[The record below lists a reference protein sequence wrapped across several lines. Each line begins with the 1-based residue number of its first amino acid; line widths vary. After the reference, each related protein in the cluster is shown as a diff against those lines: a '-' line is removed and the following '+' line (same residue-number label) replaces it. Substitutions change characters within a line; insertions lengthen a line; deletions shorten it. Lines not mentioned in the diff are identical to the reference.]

1 MSTEL
6 QKFKLYLNKQGYSD
20 STIENY
26 GKAVDIYFQ
35 WTKENNINRY
45 KATYNDL
52 LAYTEHLSQGKLKKV
67 TVNRVM
73 QLIKKYYDYLISK
86 NKRTDNP
93 AAEIRIK
100 NVMRTLPQNL
110 LDKQQL
116 EKMYYEYN
124 PVGMIGKRNKCMLG
138 LMIWQGITSGESM
151 KMIVKDID
159 LEKATVYVPSSNRSA
174 SRKLKLQ
181 PEQIFLLQ
189 EYIQYIRPIMLKTNK
204 RKTDYLFITNGTS
217 LNMHNSLFRLYTEL
231 RKQFSFFKDADQIH
245 ASVLVLWNKSYNVR
259 QVQYMAGHKYLS
271 STDRYRTVKLESLQ
285 EQLEKIH
292 PVR

>member
-1 MSTEL
+1 MKNEL

-20 STIENY
+20 STIQNY
-26 GKAVDIYFQ
+26 GKAVDIYIQ
-35 WTKENNINRY
+35 WTKENNINRH
-45 KATYNDL
+45 KATYNDVM
-52 LAYTEHLSQGKLKKV
+52 AYTEHLNGGKLKKI

-73 QLIKKYYDYLISK
+73 QLIKKYYDYLISQ

-100 NVMRTLPQNL
+100 NIMRTIPQNL
-110 LDKQQL
+110 LDKEQL
-116 EKMYYEYN
+116 EKMYHEYN
-124 PVGMIGKRNKCMLG
+124 ARGVTGKRNKCILG

-151 KMIVKDID
+151 RMMVMDID
-159 LEKATVYVPSSNRSA
+159 LEKANVYIPSVKRSA

-189 EYIQYIRPIMLKTNK
+189 EYIQYIRPIMLKTHK
-204 RKTDYLFITNGTS
+204 RKTDYLFIPNGTG
-217 LNMHNSLFRLYTEL
+217 LNLHNSLFALYTEL
-231 RKQFSFFKDADQIH
+231 REQFDFFKDADQIH

-271 STDRYRTVKLESLQ
+271 STDRYRTIKLESLQ